1 MISRRRFL
9 VQSGAG
15 LIAGTGTAATFAQTA
30 TGAPQTDTFPSRP
43 VRVVVPFAAGN
54 TLDISLRQVGEV
66 FRANT
71 GQPIVVDAKPGGS
84 GVIAAQAVMQAPP
97 DGYTLLLSNI
107 SMLTINPHTFSK
119 LPYDPERSFRH
130 VTGFLGTSLVMAVP
144 AALPVNTVQ
153 EFLAWARANPAGAN
167 FASFTAGNASHFT
180 GVILARRS
188 GVELVHV
195 PFNGTPPAVTAL
207 LGGQVSSAFLPL
219 LAVRPHVE
227 AGRIK
232 VLAVTSPQRS
242 SLLPNVPTFR
252 EAGFPELEIYTWA
265 GISAPAGTPDAV
277 VERIASE
284 FTRAIRTR
292 EITEKWRAQDFE
304 PLPWTPGEFVDFI
317 RKDSRRWAEA
327 VKLSGFRAAD

>member
-1 MISRRRFL
+1 MNKRNFL
-9 VQSGAG
+9 TRSSMGLLALAAPLRARAQPATAG
-15 LIAGTGTAATFAQTA
+15 EA
-30 TGAPQTDTFPSRP
+30 FPSRP

-54 TLDISLRQVGEV
+54 TLDISLRQVSEE
-66 FRANT
+66 FRRNT
-71 GQPIVVDAKPGGS
+71 GQPIIVEAKPGGS

-119 LPYDPERSFRH
+119 LPYDSEKSFRH

-144 AALPVNTVQ
+144 ASLPVDSLSD
-153 EFLAWARANPAGAN
+153 FLKWAKANPSGAN

-188 GVELVHV
+188 GVDLVHV
-195 PFNGTPPAVTAL
+195 PYNGTPPAVTAL

-232 VLAVTSPQRS
+232 VLAVTSAKRS
-242 SLLPNVPTFR
+242 PLIPEVPTFS
-252 EAGFPELEIYTWA
+252 ESGFPELEIYTWA
-265 GISAPAGTPDAV
+265 GVSAPAGTPDPV
-277 VERIASE
+277 IDKLASE
-284 FTRAIRTR
+284 FMRAIRSR
-292 EITEKWRAQDFE
+292 EIQEKWRAQDFE
-304 PLPWTPGEFVDFI
+304 PLPWTPAEFVAYI
-317 RKDSRRWAEA
+317 RKDSNRWAEA
-327 VKLSGFRAAD
+327 VKISGFRAAD